1 MKIRNGFVSN
11 SSTSSFLIYGVN
23 ISENEIQEAMPELV
37 DIRDEVEKL
46 FKNKDIDIYSPYS
59 YDDGMLYIG
68 RSWDQVKMDQTG
80 QQFIDDIENT
90 IKEVF
95 GDKIKL
101 GFGTFEEAWRDD

>member
-11 SSTSSFLIYGVN
+11 SSTSSFLIYGIN
-23 ISENEIQEAMPELV
+23 ISENEVKEALPDLIDV
-37 DIRDEVEKL
+37 RDEVEEL
-46 FKNKDIDIYSPYS
+46 FKNKDIEVRSPYS

-68 RSWDQVKMDQTG
+68 RSWSHVGMDQTG
-80 QQFIDDIENT
+80 QEFIDDIENI
-90 IKEVF
+90 IKETL

>member
-11 SSTSSFLIYGVN
+11 SSSSSFLIYGVN
-23 ISENEIQEAMPELV
+23 ISEREIQESMPDLT
-37 DIRDEVEKL
+37 DIRDDVEEL
-46 FKNKDIDIYSPYS
+46 FKNKDIEIHSPYS

-68 RSWDQVKMDQTG
+68 RSWDHVGRDQTG
-80 QQFIDDIENT
+80 QEFIDDIENT

-95 GDKIKL
+95 RDKIKL